1 MIINEVIELV
11 KTVDKKIIDKKETGK
26 RIKNFRMSKNISMTE
41 LAKTAGVSKSL
52 ISQVERGEVYPSLQT
67 LEKIADA
74 LGVHLS
80 KFFQVEGKVNDNE
93 NCFVKSGMQKIVFM
107 PETNNKYYVLTSSLH
122 NSDFEFL
129 IIEYP
134 PHDGKKDMVDYFR
147 HDGKEYFYVLE
158 GELRL
163 NLDGVTYDI
172 SQGDSGCFNSSLV
185 HSFLN
190 ISDKVAKILIA
201 ATNPAL

>member
-1 MIINEVIELV
+1 MIKLANDF
-11 KTVDKKIIDKKETGK
+11 DKKSTDKKDTGK
-26 RIKNFRMSKNISMTE
+26 RIKNFRLSKNISITE
-41 LAKTAGVSKSL
+41 LAKAAGVSKSL

-80 KFFQVEGKVNDNE
+80 KFFQVESKSKDSV

-134 PHDGKKDMVDYFR
+134 PSNGKEMVDYFR
-147 HDGKEYFYVLE
+147 HEGKEYFYVLE
-158 GELRL
+158 GQLRL
-163 NLDGVTYDI
+163 NLDGEAHELN
-172 SQGDSGCFNSSLV
+172 QGDSGCFNSSLV

-190 ISDKVAKILIA
+190 TSDKVAKILIA